1 MGDEEQLN
9 GSITEQE
16 ELLSI
21 LGEKRKELLDE
32 LGKLM
37 EQLGAEY
44 GPVLMEELQRR
55 LEFVVLN
62 FNTEVKNLFFR
73 SFETWKVKDIQL
85 RDLMDEYITISK
97 AKTKKRKSKDQS
109 TPEFIKDVE
118 FGPVRPK

>member
-9 GSITEQE
+9 GSKTEQE

-55 LEFVVLN
+55 LEFVVQN

-85 RDLMDEYITISK
+85 RDLMDVYVTISK